1 MGGLKD
7 RIPQTYRTFAIAT
20 YAIAGLPLAAGFF
33 SKDELLASAWAT
45 PYFPGVGKFVWF
57 LGTMA
62 AFCTAFYMY
71 RLLYL
76 TFFGTFRGTHEHEH
90 HLHES
95 PPSMTV
101 PLWILAGLSAAGG
114 LLGIPHII
122 HGPFTNILGHWLAPV
137 VPEIP
142 GAHHLIE
149 IPVASEITVALIS
162 TFVAVAGWL
171 AARALYKEKQLA
183 TDAAIA
189 EKTPGLARMLEN
201 KYYVDEVYAAV
212 IVRPLER
219 TSVFLWRIV
228 DAVIDGIA
236 AMLGYVVEGVGDLL
250 RFFQTGSVRNYALMF
265 FLAVVVFVWIFA

>member
-1 MGGLKD
+1 
-7 RIPQTYRTFAIAT
+7 
-20 YAIAGLPLAAGFF
+20 
-33 SKDELLASAWAT
+33 
-45 PYFPGVGKFVWF
+45 
-57 LGTMA
+57 
-62 AFCTAFYMY
+62 
-71 RLLYL
+71 
-76 TFFGTFRGTHEHEH
+76 
-90 HLHES
+90 
-95 PPSMTV
+95 
-101 PLWILAGLSAAGG
+101 
-114 LLGIPHII
+114 
-122 HGPFTNILGHWLAPV
+122 
-137 VPEIP
+137 
-142 GAHHLIE
+142 
-149 IPVASEITVALIS
+149 VALIS